1 MTRRELVLLLAVSV
15 IALAHLGLKI
25 LVLDYEGK

>member
-1 MTRRELVLLLAVSV
+1 MTRRELVLLLSV
-15 IALAHLGLKI
+15 LVAALADLGLTI